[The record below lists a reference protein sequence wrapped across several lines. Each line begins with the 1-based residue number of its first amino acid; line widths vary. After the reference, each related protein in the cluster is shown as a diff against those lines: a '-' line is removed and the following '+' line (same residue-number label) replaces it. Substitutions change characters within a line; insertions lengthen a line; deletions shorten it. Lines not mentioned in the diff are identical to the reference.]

1 MARMICHAGAA
12 KLGLLLL
19 IITSSVC
26 AGAEPV
32 PGGMFAIQGET
43 GADPVAL
50 LDPSTPPPAVGAG
63 PHLNYV
69 ATGPGWVYSYNS
81 AFVLTG
87 SDRPW
92 FLRVMAGPMELE
104 GGTGELIE
112 LVDIEAR
119 DAVAPT
125 EWRAIDGMPTWQNE
139 TGNPAMYIELQF
151 RINVRPEHVAGHYI
165 SHVTLQWAM
174 PPVGV
179 IPAASGTIPLELH
192 LDVPQMMSVEMV
204 DQILDFGET
213 DGNESGWIYTDEGL
227 LRITSNVDFSMSI
240 SGDDL
245 VTRCQDDE
253 TLEHR
258 IQTALRL
265 RAPLASGADW
275 ETWGDLGGDASG
287 APTSPWEFDP
297 DDGSPWPGDLM
308 SPAAVID
315 TPPDGTSLIGI
326 TGAAWRQASGDVAG
340 EYGTTVTITVA
351 AN

>member
-1 MARMICHAGAA
+1 MARFAPAAGATIA
-12 KLGLLLL
+12 GLLLL
-19 IITSSVC
+19 IIASTVC
-26 AGAEPV
+26 AQTEPV
-32 PGGMFAIQGET
+32 PGGLFAIEGEA
-43 GADPVAL
+43 GSDPFAL
-50 LDPSTPPPAVGAG
+50 VDPAAPPPVVGAG
-63 PHLNYV
+63 PKLWYD
-69 ATGPGWVYSYNS
+69 ATGPGWVYSYNTV
-81 AFVLTG
+81 FVLTG

-92 FLRVMAGPMELE
+92 VLQMSALPMLKED
-104 GGTGELIE
+104 GTPDERIE
-112 LVDIEAR
+112 LTDIEAR

-125 EWRAIDGMPTWQNE
+125 AWATIDGNPRWSNLA
-139 TGNPAMYIELQF
+139 GNPDQYLELEF

-165 SHVTLQWAM
+165 CHVTLQWAM
-174 PPVGV
+174 PPVGAL
-179 IPAASGTIPLELH
+179 PPASGTIPLELH
-192 LDVPQMMSVEMV
+192 LDVPEMMSVEMV

-240 SGDDL
+240 SGGDL
-245 VTRCQDDE
+245 VTRCEGDE

-275 ETWGDLGGDASG
+275 QTWGDLGGDASG
-287 APTSPWEFDP
+287 APTSPWDIDP
-297 DDGSPWPGDLM
+297 DDGSPWPGDVM
-308 SPAAVID
+308 SPAAVIQ
-315 TPPDGTSLIGI
+315 TAGNNLIGI